1 MYVVHDG
8 CSKNHQRALDTIQ
21 ISLEAEARGR
31 LEALRQRKKLEQ
43 DVLELEAAL
52 EATARA
58 RGEVEKNYKRFQQ
71 QIRDLELVVEE
82 EQTAA
87 QEARTDQAAVEKR
100 VGLLNGQLEE
110 VKGQLEA
117 TERAYKTAH
126 AELAEALERANEMT
140 TANAALQAAK
150 RKLDTD
156 IQSIHVSI

>member
-1 MYVVHDG
+1 VIAPYR
-8 CSKNHQRALDTIQ
+8 KNQQRSLDTIQ

-82 EQTAA
+82 EQAAA
-87 QEARTDQAAVEKR
+87 Q
-100 VGLLNGQLEE
+100 VGHVWCFE
-110 VKGQLEA
+110 VKCTQW
-117 TERAYKTAH
+117 
-126 AELAEALERANEMT
+126 
-140 TANAALQAAK
+140 
-150 RKLDTD
+150 TD
-156 IQSIHVSI
+156 GYMQNMQNIHVICNYYDVHYPCARH

>member
-1 MYVVHDG
+1 MYHKLRRNVNLKRLHHIGALNFHGNCENSLAQLRACMAFVFYR
-8 CSKNHQRALDTIQ
+8 KNQQRALDTIQ

-82 EQTAA
+82 EQAAA
-87 QEARTDQAAVEKR
+87 QVTP
-100 VGLLNGQLEE
+100 LL
-110 VKGQLEA
+110 
-117 TERAYKTAH
+117 T
-126 AELAEALERANEMT
+126 
-140 TANAALQAAK
+140 
-150 RKLDTD
+150 
-156 IQSIHVSI
+156 